1 MVYNGGWLND
11 PHLGGSGEPMHK
23 DGDTDDDTA
32 LFRRELAEVQPLKQ
46 DRVDPHRRKPRPIP
60 LQLDL
65 PADDELRELYS
76 DQEIETGEVLLFSR
90 PGLQKRVV
98 QDLRRGRMEVGLE
111 LDLHGLTVA
120 YARQLLQELL
130 RECRHRDV
138 RCVQIIHGK
147 GKSSE
152 DQPVL
157 KHKLN
162 LWLRQREEV
171 LAFCSAR
178 PRDGGTGA
186 VYVLLRHPRP
196 QARGRR

>member
-1 MVYNGGWLND
+1 MRRD
-11 PHLGGSGEPMHK
+11 GEK
-23 DGDTDDDTA
+23 DDQA
-32 LFRRELAEVQPLKQ
+32 QLFRQEMGEVQPLQ
-46 DRVDPHRRKPRPIP
+46 HDRVAPHKRKPKPFP
-60 LQLDL
+60 LRIEL
-65 PADDELRELYS
+65 PEEDELRELYS

-90 PGLQKRVV
+90 PGLQQRVI

-111 LDLHGLTVA
+111 LDLHGLTVP
-120 YARQLLQELL
+120 YARQLLQEFL

-138 RCVQIIHGK
+138 RCVHIIHGK

-152 DQPVL
+152 GQPIL

-186 VYVLLRHPRP
+186 VYVLLRH
-196 QARGRR
+196 RGRRRP